1 MQQWKK
7 RGTYHSVLEAIQE
20 MSGLTEEEL
29 LSPSHIE
36 PNRIQNIP
44 EAAECIRAC
53 AITQGMP
60 VVIVGDYDADGITS
74 TAILVKLLGHF
85 GVRTKTIIPKRF
97 TDGYGISESLIQG
110 ITNSLI
116 ITIDNGV
123 SAIEP
128 IRAAKAAGNT
138 VIVLDH
144 HLPQDTLPEADL
156 IVDPHIF
163 PEKNGYEH
171 YCGAGLAYKLAE
183 FLCASES
190 SQQKKGLFFDLLVLA
205 CIGTLADVVPLTGD
219 NRYLVIAGLRVINH
233 KTWFYQLSSGIQAIL
248 NLADR
253 PYDEDTIKFQ
263 IAPILNAAGRLYN
276 AGSSSVL
283 KALLSED
290 DTQSLVFA
298 SKMKQINEERKRLVT
313 HWLTIAAAAAEEQSQ
328 APLLTVCC
336 PGMPEGIL
344 GILAGKLAESFHR
357 PAFLFSSVMGNPELL
372 KGSGR
377 TYLDFDLSPLLPLIS
392 PYVETAGGHAGAA
405 GITVSQAH
413 YPQMVRAMVQYME
426 DNPLPEQEDVLYY
439 DLDLSEDEL
448 PAALETLK
456 SHAPYGQG
464 VEKPVFAL
472 RNYCLVSKATQTHR
486 QMGKQQEHIKLFGR
500 FADAVGFQL
509 AEAYQSLGCPST
521 VDLLGSIG
529 ENTFRGVT
537 SLQFQFHAIQASQEP
552 LLP

>member
-190 SQQKKGLFFDLLVLA
+190 SQQKKGLFFDLLVFGLHW
-205 CIGTLADVVPLTGD
+205 
-219 NRYLVIAGLRVINH
+219 YLGRRGAIDRGQPVSRDRRA
-233 KTWFYQLSSGIQAIL
+233 SGHQ
-248 NLADR
+248 
-253 PYDEDTIKFQ
+253 P
-263 IAPILNAAGRLYN
+263 
-276 AGSSSVL
+276 
-283 KALLSED
+283 
-290 DTQSLVFA
+290 
-298 SKMKQINEERKRLVT
+298 
-313 HWLTIAAAAAEEQSQ
+313 
-328 APLLTVCC
+328 
-336 PGMPEGIL
+336 
-344 GILAGKLAESFHR
+344 
-357 PAFLFSSVMGNPELL
+357 
-372 KGSGR
+372 
-377 TYLDFDLSPLLPLIS
+377 
-392 PYVETAGGHAGAA
+392 
-405 GITVSQAH
+405 
-413 YPQMVRAMVQYME
+413 
-426 DNPLPEQEDVLYY
+426 
-439 DLDLSEDEL
+439 
-448 PAALETLK
+448 
-456 SHAPYGQG
+456 
-464 VEKPVFAL
+464 
-472 RNYCLVSKATQTHR
+472 
-486 QMGKQQEHIKLFGR
+486 
-500 FADAVGFQL
+500 
-509 AEAYQSLGCPST
+509 
-521 VDLLGSIG
+521 
-529 ENTFRGVT
+529 
-537 SLQFQFHAIQASQEP
+537 
-552 LLP
+552 

>member
-219 NRYLVIAGLRVINH
+219 NRYLVIAGLQVINH

-313 HWLTIAAAAAEEQSQ
+313 HWLRSRRRTKPS
-328 APLLTVCC
+328 APSYCLLSWHAGGNSGYPCRQT
-336 PGMPEGIL
+336 GGIL
-344 GILAGKLAESFHR
+344 SSSGVSLLQCDGK
-357 PAFLFSSVMGNPELL
+357 P
-372 KGSGR
+372 
-377 TYLDFDLSPLLPLIS
+377 
-392 PYVETAGGHAGAA
+392 
-405 GITVSQAH
+405 
-413 YPQMVRAMVQYME
+413 
-426 DNPLPEQEDVLYY
+426 
-439 DLDLSEDEL
+439 
-448 PAALETLK
+448 
-456 SHAPYGQG
+456 
-464 VEKPVFAL
+464 
-472 RNYCLVSKATQTHR
+472 
-486 QMGKQQEHIKLFGR
+486 
-500 FADAVGFQL
+500 
-509 AEAYQSLGCPST
+509 
-521 VDLLGSIG
+521 
-529 ENTFRGVT
+529 
-537 SLQFQFHAIQASQEP
+537 
-552 LLP
+552 

>member
-128 IRAAKAAGNT
+128 IPRRQSGRKHC
-138 VIVLDH
+138 IVLDH

-357 PAFLFSSVMGNPELL
+357 PAFLFSSVMETLNCSRAPDELTL
-372 KGSGR
+372 TLTSPR
-377 TYLDFDLSPLLPLIS
+377 SSLSFLPMWKQPADTPAPQAS
-392 PYVETAGGHAGAA
+392 PFP
-405 GITVSQAH
+405 QAH

-464 VEKPVFAL
+464 LK
-472 RNYCLVSKATQTHR
+472 S
-486 QMGKQQEHIKLFGR
+486 
-500 FADAVGFQL
+500 
-509 AEAYQSLGCPST
+509 
-521 VDLLGSIG
+521 SIC
-529 ENTFRGVT
+529 
-537 SLQFQFHAIQASQEP
+537 AAK
-552 LLP
+552 LLPGLQRYPNPSPDGKTAGTH

>member
-344 GILAGKLAESFHR
+344 GILAGKLAESFHLWKQ
-357 PAFLFSSVMGNPELL
+357 PADTPAPQASPFPRHIIPKWYAPWSSTWKITLCPNRKTCCTMTWIFPRMNFPPHWKPSNPMPPT
-372 KGSGR
+372 GR
-377 TYLDFDLSPLLPLIS
+377 
-392 PYVETAGGHAGAA
+392 G
-405 GITVSQAH
+405 
-413 YPQMVRAMVQYME
+413 
-426 DNPLPEQEDVLYY
+426 
-439 DLDLSEDEL
+439 
-448 PAALETLK
+448 LK
-456 SHAPYGQG
+456 SQYLRCETTAWSPK
-464 VEKPVFAL
+464 VPKPIARWENSRNTLSCLAGL
-472 RNYCLVSKATQTHR
+472 RT
-486 QMGKQQEHIKLFGR
+486 
-500 FADAVGFQL
+500 
-509 AEAYQSLGCPST
+509 P
-521 VDLLGSIG
+521 
-529 ENTFRGVT
+529 
-537 SLQFQFHAIQASQEP
+537 
-552 LLP
+552 

>member
-1 MQQWKK
+1 M
-7 RGTYHSVLEAIQE
+7 
-20 MSGLTEEEL
+20 
-29 LSPSHIE
+29 
-36 PNRIQNIP
+36 
-44 EAAECIRAC
+44 
-53 AITQGMP
+53 
-60 VVIVGDYDADGITS
+60 
-74 TAILVKLLGHF
+74 
-85 GVRTKTIIPKRF
+85 
-97 TDGYGISESLIQG
+97 
-110 ITNSLI
+110 
-116 ITIDNGV
+116 
-123 SAIEP
+123 
-128 IRAAKAAGNT
+128 
-138 VIVLDH
+138 
-144 HLPQDTLPEADL
+144 
-156 IVDPHIF
+156 
-163 PEKNGYEH
+163 
-171 YCGAGLAYKLAE
+171 
-183 FLCASES
+183 
-190 SQQKKGLFFDLLVLA
+190 
-205 CIGTLADVVPLTGD
+205 
-219 NRYLVIAGLRVINH
+219 
-233 KTWFYQLSSGIQAIL
+233 
-248 NLADR
+248 
-253 PYDEDTIKFQ
+253 
-263 IAPILNAAGRLYN
+263 
-276 AGSSSVL
+276 
-283 KALLSED
+283 
-290 DTQSLVFA
+290 
-298 SKMKQINEERKRLVT
+298 
-313 HWLTIAAAAAEEQSQ
+313 
-328 APLLTVCC
+328 
-336 PGMPEGIL
+336 

-472 RNYCLVSKATQTHR
+472 RNYCLVSKGTQTHR

>member
-219 NRYLVIAGLRVINH
+219 NRYLVIAGLQVINH

-313 HWLTIAAAAAEEQSQ
+313 HWLTIAAAACESCHQQAGAKDQSQ
-328 APLLTVCC
+328 YFLQFHDVAPFGFKIYLYALDRHAFTAPIV
-336 PGMPEGIL
+336 MPVTKYFCTKGYT
-344 GILAGKLAESFHR
+344 HR
-357 PAFLFSSVMGNPELL
+357 MG
-372 KGSGR
+372 R
-377 TYLDFDLSPLLPLIS
+377 
-392 PYVETAGGHAGAA
+392 VE
-405 GITVSQAH
+405 IT
-413 YPQMVRAMVQYME
+413 M
-426 DNPLPEQEDVLYY
+426 
-439 DLDLSEDEL
+439 
-448 PAALETLK
+448 
-456 SHAPYGQG
+456 APYSTLRAYT
-464 VEKPVFAL
+464 VELDTSDAEVIS
-472 RNYCLVSKATQTHR
+472 LVDWNRIFRSSICR
-486 QMGKQQEHIKLFGR
+486 GYNSVLVGR
-500 FADAVGFQL
+500 YSRAD
-509 AEAYQSLGCPST
+509 
-521 VDLLGSIG
+521 I
-529 ENTFRGVT
+529 
-537 SLQFQFHAIQASQEP
+537 
-552 LLP
+552 

>member
-36 PNRIQNIP
+36 PNRIQTIP
-44 EAAECIRAC
+44 EAAEGIRAC
-53 AITQGMP
+53 AIPQGMP

-313 HWLTIAAAAAEEQSQ
+313 HWLTIAASAAEEQSQ

-456 SHAPYGQG
+456 SHAPYRQG

-472 RNYCLVSKATQTHR
+472 RNYCLVSKGTQTHR

-537 SLQFQFHAIQASQEP
+537 SLQIQFHAIQASQEP